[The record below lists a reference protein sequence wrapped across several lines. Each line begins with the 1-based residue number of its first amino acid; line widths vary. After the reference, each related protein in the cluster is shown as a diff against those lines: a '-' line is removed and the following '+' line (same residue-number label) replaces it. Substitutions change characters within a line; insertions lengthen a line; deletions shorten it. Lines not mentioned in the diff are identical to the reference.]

1 MYSRIMEKSI
11 KLFLVEYIATSFQYY
26 WHCVVRLVGRYL
38 SEMAGA
44 VIEAHD
50 LVFYNNN
57 F

>member
-1 MYSRIMEKSI
+1 
-11 KLFLVEYIATSFQYY
+11 
-26 WHCVVRLVGRYL
+26 VRLLGRYL

>member
-1 MYSRIMEKSI
+1 
-11 KLFLVEYIATSFQYY
+11 
-26 WHCVVRLVGRYL
+26 VRLLGRYL

-44 VIEAHD
+44 VIEAHN